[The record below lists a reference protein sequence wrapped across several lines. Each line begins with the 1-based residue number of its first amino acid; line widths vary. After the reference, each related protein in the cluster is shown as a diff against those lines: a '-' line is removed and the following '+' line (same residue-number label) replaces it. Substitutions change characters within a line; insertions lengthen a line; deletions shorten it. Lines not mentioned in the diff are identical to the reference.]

1 MIMDIPAR
9 NKQFLNFMKAVFPE
23 VELYGS
29 PHRPKPVIKKE
40 DGRYY
45 VLPCYVNNYELIL
58 LDSVIDG
65 RELSRL
71 RLKWEMEDEELHK
84 LEWWKSAEI
93 KDKRCYFIRLAD
105 EEVFLN
111 ENMIQNSITQSGE
124 EPSFSFSQKKIYLNY
139 KDAINELERLPAL
152 RDNLVIV

>member
-1 MIMDIPAR
+1 MDIPAR
-9 NKQFLNFMKAVFPE
+9 NKQFLNFMKSVYPE

-40 DGRYY
+40 EGQYF

-65 RELSRL
+65 KELFRL
-71 RLKWEMEDEELHK
+71 RLKWEIEDEDIK
-84 LEWWKSAEI
+84 QLEEWKNAET

-105 EEVFLN
+105 EEVYLN
-111 ENMIQNSITQSGE
+111 EATLKNAITESSE
-124 EPSFSFSQKKIYLNY
+124 EPSFTFSQRKIFLNY
-139 KDAINELERLPAL
+139 KDAISGLEKLPAL
-152 RDNLVIV
+152 RDNLVII